1 MSSSSAPTGPK
12 PGELVEIEVEALDE
26 RGHGHA
32 SLGERQLEVPGL
44 FPGERAQARIEAHAR
59 HSARTHARTHELL
72 RAHPQR
78 RASPC
83 DRHQEHER
91 GPGDRRPKPSCGGCS
106 HMGLQLA
113 AQREAKR
120 AWIERAYGLVLD
132 AAIVG
137 GAGTGYRYSSKRSVA
152 VRGARSERGPSVIL
166 GSRAAG
172 RTRGDHIADMRGC
185 LVDHPKLRAAFDG
198 LEQLVNEHAAQ
209 LELAGWTSASGD
221 LRHVWAKTDGER
233 VLLTLI
239 THTADSRAVQLLA
252 PLLLERG
259 LADGVA
265 HSVQGSSGNA
275 IRGQGP
281 QHLVGLERLSLRFEG
296 LELEPV
302 ELGPLGFLQPNPE
315 LAAQA
320 YAALVEGI
328 EAGALALDLYAG
340 AGVTTTLLRPHFLEV
355 VPCESY
361 PESAARLGVEPQ
373 RTEDMLAAWL
383 AAGRATPSCVLANP
397 PRAGLGQQV
406 CAQLIELGAAQLRIM
421 SCSPKTL
428 ARDLAELEPRYE
440 LRRLLG
446 FDTLPQT
453 GHLELVAQ
461 LELRT

>member
-1 MSSSSAPTGPK
+1 MSGPEHK
-12 PGELVEIEVEALDE
+12 AGELVEVEIEALDE
-26 RGHGHA
+26 RGCGHA
-32 SLGERQLEVPGL
+32 ELGARELEVPGS
-44 FPGERAQARIEAHAR
+44 FPGERARVRIEAHAR
-59 HSARTHARTHELL
+59 HSKRTHARMHELL
-72 RAHPQR
+72 RAHPER
-78 RASPC
+78 RPPPC
-83 DRHQEHER
+83 DRHQAHER

-106 HMGLQLA
+106 HMGLSLA

-132 AAIVG
+132 APIVG
-137 GAGTGYRYSSKRSVA
+137 GAGQGYRYSSKRSVA
-152 VRGARSERGPSVIL
+152 LRGARAERGPSLIL

-209 LELAGWTSASGD
+209 LELASWASGAGD

-233 VLLTLI
+233 VLITLI
-239 THTADSRAVQLLA
+239 THAEDSQAARVLA
-252 PLLLERG
+252 PLLVERG

-265 HSVQGSSGNA
+265 HSVQGGSGNA
-275 IRGQGP
+275 IRGAGP
-281 QHLVGLERLSLRFEG
+281 RHLLGLERLSLRLEA
-296 LELEPV
+296 LELEPL

-320 YAALVEGI
+320 YAALVEGL

-340 AGVTTTLLRPHFLEV
+340 AGVTTTLLRRHFLEV

-373 RTEDMLAAWL
+373 RSEDMLAGWL

-406 CAQLIELGAAQLRIM
+406 CGQLLELGAAQLRIM

-440 LRRLLG
+440 RRRLLG

-453 GHLELVAQ
+453 GHLELVAL
-461 LELRT
+461 LELRA